1 LPVLASSDE
10 TLSAINCHLAN
21 IIESPPNLHDPD
33 YQFCPHSHKAKL
45 LSFVNLI
52 IYKIIS
58 AFCFAF
64 YFT

>member
-33 YQFCPHSHKAKL
+33 YQFCPHSHKA
-45 LSFVNLI
+45 
-52 IYKIIS
+52 
-58 AFCFAF
+58 
-64 YFT
+64 